1 MKGTA
6 VVYALRM
13 RRPFVIDRIDRS
25 LFGRFR
31 VIGLMP
37 FSCPWTVFAGSLVS
51 SRRIVALPFEVLA
64 ILLPY

>member
-37 FSCPWTVFAGSLVS
+37 FSCLWTVFAGSLVS